1 MTKDD
6 FTQFHSIFSS
16 TTGNLWKNKKNYKL
30 PSYSF
35 SVITCML
42 TGKARRY
49 IANGFL
55 TSCNNMALKDAG

>member
-1 MTKDD
+1 MIL
-6 FTQFHSIFSS
+6 HSFIVYSHLQLIVYGRTRK
-16 TTGNLWKNKKNYKL
+16 TTNY
-30 PSYSF
+30 PASF

-55 TSCNNMALKDAG
+55 SYNNMALKDAG